1 LCFYE
6 FMLKS
11 VEAQQQEMEMV
22 SIESLVPERHLLR
35 KIDGAVD
42 FSFIRERVKHL
53 YCEDNGRPALDP
65 VVLFKLLLL
74 GYLYGVRSER
84 QLMREVE
91 VNVAYRWFLGLKL
104 RDKVPD
110 ASTLSQNRRRRFAES
125 TIYQEIFDEIVE
137 LAMRRGLASGTV
149 LYTDSTHLKA
159 NANKNKYDVAE
170 VTVKPREYL
179 AALDAAIAEDR
190 AEHGKRP
197 LKPSNPEPETRQ
209 IKVSRTDRDSGYM
222 VRDGKPKGFF
232 YLDHRTVDGRHAII
246 TDTHATPA
254 NVHDSVPYLGRLDR
268 QRERFGFSIR
278 AVGVDAGYAAAAI
291 AQGLEERNIYGAIGY
306 RTPTHRDGYFYKRE
320 FRYDEKLDVYLCP
333 NGQLLRYRTTNREG
347 YRQYHSDPEQCGNCP
362 VRQKC
367 TQSSNAT
374 KVVTRHVWESSRERM
389 DRHRLSRVGKRI
401 YKRRKETVERSF
413 ADAKQLHG
421 HRYARFRGLTRVQQ
435 QCLLAATAQN
445 IKKIA
450 LLLSNSGPGMPFPL
464 FPALVS
470 AYIDRLR
477 RYRLLMPIHNHQNR
491 KSIQK
496 TNPTKNDGVR
506 QQSEKAFVKTK
517 AFCNSESR
525 STYIVVVVFP
535 VGSFT
540 INTP

>member
-1 LCFYE
+1 
-6 FMLKS
+6 MLKEP
-11 VEAQQQEMEMV
+11 EAGQQELEFV
-22 SIESLVPERHLLR
+22 TIDSLVPQNHLLR
-35 KIDGAVD
+35 KVERTVD
-42 FSFIRERVKHL
+42 FRFIRDRVKHL

-125 TIYQEIFDEIVE
+125 TVYQEIFDEIVL
-137 LAMRRGLASGTV
+137 LAMNKGLASGTV

-159 NANKNKYDVAE
+159 NANKNKYDLASVQ
-170 VTVKPREYL
+170 VKPQEYL
-179 AALDAAIAEDR
+179 AALDQAIGEDR
-190 AEHGKRP
+190 AAHGKKP
-197 LKPSNPEPETRQ
+197 LKEQPEAEPETKQ
-209 IKVSRTDRDSGYM
+209 IKVSRTDKDSGYM

-246 TDTHATPA
+246 TDTHVTPA

-268 QRERFGFSIR
+268 QRERFNFNVR

-291 AQGLEERNIYGAIGY
+291 TQGLEERSIYGVIGY

-320 FRYDEKLDVYLCP
+320 YRYDEKLDVYICP
-333 NGQLLRYRTTNREG
+333 NGQLLNYRTTNREG
-347 YRQYHSDPEQCGNCP
+347 YRQYHSDPDKCRNCP

-367 TQSSNAT
+367 TQSANAT
-374 KVVTRHVWESSRERM
+374 KVVTRHVWEASRERI
-389 DRHRLSRVGKRI
+389 DQHRLDRVGKRI

-421 HRYARFRGLTRVQQ
+421 HRYARMRGLSKVQQ

-450 LLLSNSGPGMPFPL
+450 LLLSRIEPNMPF
-464 FPALVS
+464 FTIPALLT
-470 AYIDRLR
+470 AYIDQLR
-477 RYRLLMPIHNHQNR
+477 RYLRIFR
-491 KSIQK
+491 SFD
-496 TNPTKNDGVR
+496 T
-506 QQSEKAFVKTK
+506 QS
-517 AFCNSESR
+517 
-525 STYIVVVVFP
+525 
-535 VGSFT
+535 
-540 INTP
+540 